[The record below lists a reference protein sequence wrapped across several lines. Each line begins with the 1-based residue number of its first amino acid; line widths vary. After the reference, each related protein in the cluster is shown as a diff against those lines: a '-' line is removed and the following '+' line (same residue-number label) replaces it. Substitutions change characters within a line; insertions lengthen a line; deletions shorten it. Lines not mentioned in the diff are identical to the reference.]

1 MNGVTTDMLVRRGT
15 DWGVLPISER
25 IMMNQNAQVE
35 PASST
40 LTRDHLTLRWGAVT
54 DTGKVRRLNEDA
66 MLAAPGVFVVAD
78 GMGGH
83 AAGDVAS
90 RLTIEAFAEIVTGGA
105 LELSVI
111 AEVVSDANQRVRE
124 FAGEHAH
131 EGMGATLVGVLLV
144 DNAGEDSLVVFNVG
158 DARCYV
164 FGNGKLSQLT
174 SDHSLVQEMVDQG
187 EIHASQARSHP
198 QRNVVTRAIGIDP
211 SVAADF
217 VIAPSTGSITLLLC
231 SDGVHGE
238 LSDDRIAELLGRSD
252 DPQLTAVAIIDAV
265 LEGRAADNATAV
277 VIHVSRRHRS
287 AGVGSHD
294 EIEVTGPRPNT
305 AGIETTWPKPVRMPT
320 ASVPAIQP
328 PPVNDEVTQLDE
340 ESLPDVGGGLI
351 DVVPDSPVAAQT
363 SGPNTLIDIVPR

>member
-1 MNGVTTDMLVRRGT
+1 MNGVTTDMLVRR
-15 DWGVLPISER
+15 DVNWGVLPIPER
-25 IMMNQNAQVE
+25 IMMDQNVQVE
-35 PASST
+35 PALAT
-40 LTRDHLTLRWGAVT
+40 LTRGCLTLRWGAVT
-54 DTGKVRRLNEDA
+54 NTGKIRRLNEDA

-90 RLTIEAFAEIVTGGA
+90 KLTIEAFAEIVTGGA
-105 LELSVI
+105 LEISVI
-111 AEVVSDANQRVRE
+111 AQVVSDANQRVRD
-124 FAGEHAH
+124 FADEHTL

-164 FGNGKLSQLT
+164 LSNGKLSQLT

-187 EIHASQARSHP
+187 ELHASQARSHP

-217 VIAPSTGSITLLLC
+217 VIAPSVGSVTLLLC

-277 VIHVSRRHRS
+277 VIDVIRRDFA
-287 AGVGSHD
+287 AGIGSQD
-294 EIEVTGPRPNT
+294 EIEVTGPRPNA
-305 AGIETTWPKPVRMPT
+305 AGIETTWPKPVRMP
-320 ASVPAIQP
+320 APSVLTIQP
-328 PPVNDEVTQLDE
+328 PPASAESTDVDEKSWPDE
-340 ESLPDVGGGLI
+340 ARGLI
-351 DVVPDSPVAAQT
+351 DVVPDSPEPAQN